1 MGRLAAKRYGMTKRD
16 RDIKQLILELMQQ
29 TLFNL
34 FDPLDP
40 QMGWVSLTPVFAMST
55 YFAANM
61 PKSVPYTISS
71 GADF

>member
-1 MGRLAAKRYGMTKRD
+1 MTKRD